1 MLKET
6 VEWCK
11 PTRATRYSAMIDLYA
26 KEDVVIG
33 AGETRIVNLGVK
45 IDKGN
50 LKSYLEDYDDVQD
63 FMLSHFIS
71 LHPRSSLRTK
81 GLIVG
86 VGVVDLDYPDELGL
100 IVHNPIIAIPM
111 KSLEGGYTIG
121 YPMYS
126 IKQGDKIA
134 QCTLME
140 HKGYLMGIES
150 DVERSGGFGSTDK
163 EK

>member
-11 PTRATRYSAMIDLYA
+11 PTRATKYSAMIDLYA

-33 AGETRIVNLGVK
+33 AGETKIVNLGVT

-63 FMLSHFIS
+63 FMLSHFLA
-71 LHPRSSLRTK
+71 LHPRSSLRAK

-86 VGVVDLDYPDELGL
+86 VGIVDLDYPDELGL
-100 IVHNPIIAIPM
+100 IVHNPGVPF
-111 KSLEGGYTIG
+111 GIG
-121 YPMYS
+121 
-126 IKQGDKIA
+126 KAAKIA
-134 QCTLME
+134 QCTIIE
-140 HKGYLMGIES
+140 HKGYLLGINS
-150 DVERSGGFGSTDK
+150 DVERTGGFGSSDK
-163 EK
+163 